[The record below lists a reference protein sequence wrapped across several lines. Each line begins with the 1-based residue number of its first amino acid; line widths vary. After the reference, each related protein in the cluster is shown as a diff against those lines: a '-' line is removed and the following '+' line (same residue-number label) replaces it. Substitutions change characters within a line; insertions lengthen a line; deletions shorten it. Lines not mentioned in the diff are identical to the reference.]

1 MLEVDLTLGNFEYV
15 NITSTIFVSITKNF
29 WYALLM
35 VILWTTNELM
45 KF

>member
-1 MLEVDLTLGNFEYV
+1 MLKVDLTLGSFEYV
-15 NITSTIFVSITKNF
+15 NIVNTIFVSITKNF

-35 VILWTTNELM
+35 VILWTTNKMM